1 MKTLNKIEL
10 SSLSLCVHVRLS
22 NLSAP
27 TPCDKKIIRSTPIL
41 YTIRVDFIILKNYM
55 GGGAPMNLRVKM

>member
-27 TPCDKKIIRSTPIL
+27 TPCDKRIIGSTPIL
-41 YTIRVDFIILKNYM
+41 YTIRVNFQNNM
-55 GGGAPMNLRVKM
+55 GRGAPMNLRVKM